1 MQPKK
6 MFGTNVLYKEF
17 LHLLSVLCVP
27 GTGVDR
33 DMTFHV
39 ICYIGDSSV
48 KTSFFP
54 KPGVSAKAVQV
65 QIQAK
70 LTIQVT
76 SP

>member
-1 MQPKK
+1 MGEWQ
-6 MFGTNVLYKEF
+6 FRQGNQRGCALYQEDAN
-17 LHLLSVLCVP
+17 LVP
-27 GTGVDR
+27 TSGRAVTKGNRASAYTG
-33 DMTFHV
+33 
-39 ICYIGDSSV
+39 V

-76 SP
+76 FP